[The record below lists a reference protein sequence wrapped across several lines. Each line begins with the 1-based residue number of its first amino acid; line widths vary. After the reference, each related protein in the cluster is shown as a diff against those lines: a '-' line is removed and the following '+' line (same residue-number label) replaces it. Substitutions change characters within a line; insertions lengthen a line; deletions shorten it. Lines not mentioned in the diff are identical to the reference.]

1 MITSTIL
8 GLLIPFIGTSLGAA
22 CVLFMKN
29 ELSVKTTKM
38 LSGFAAG
45 VMIAASVWSLL
56 IPALEQS
63 QSLGKMQF
71 VPAVAGF
78 MLGMFFLLILD
89 TITPHMHLDNSV
101 EGPKSNLSRQ
111 TMMVLAVTLHNI
123 PEGMAVGV
131 LYASWISGTTTITR
145 AAALSLA
152 IGIAIQNFPEGA
164 IISMPLHSTGSSKF
178 RAFVYGVLS
187 GSR

>member
-71 VPAVAGF
+71 VPAVTGF
-78 MLGMFFLLILD
+78 MLWGPAAFSERDLETVPRNWELCLRPR
-89 TITPHMHLDNSV
+89 TI
-101 EGPKSNLSRQ
+101 
-111 TMMVLAVTLHNI
+111 
-123 PEGMAVGV
+123 
-131 LYASWISGTTTITR
+131 
-145 AAALSLA
+145 
-152 IGIAIQNFPEGA
+152 
-164 IISMPLHSTGSSKF
+164 
-178 RAFVYGVLS
+178 
-187 GSR
+187 

>member
-63 QSLGKMQF
+63 QSLGKN
-71 VPAVAGF
+71 AVRPG
-78 MLGMFFLLILD
+78 
-89 TITPHMHLDNSV
+89 S
-101 EGPKSNLSRQ
+101 SR
-111 TMMVLAVTLHNI
+111 
-123 PEGMAVGV
+123 
-131 LYASWISGTTTITR
+131 LYARNVFSIDTGYNHTTY
-145 AAALSLA
+145 A
-152 IGIAIQNFPEGA
+152 
-164 IISMPLHSTGSSKF
+164 
-178 RAFVYGVLS
+178 
-187 GSR
+187 SR